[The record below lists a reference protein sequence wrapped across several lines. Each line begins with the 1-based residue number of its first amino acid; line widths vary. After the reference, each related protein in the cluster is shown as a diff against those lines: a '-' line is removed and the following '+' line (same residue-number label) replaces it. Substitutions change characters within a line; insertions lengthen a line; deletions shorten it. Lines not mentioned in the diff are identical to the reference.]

1 MSIEITSRRSPRVL
15 ALRQLKERA
24 ERERSGLF
32 IVEGEKAVQAAQA
45 AGVVEEI
52 WMESGRAFAGLDLAA
67 LDEPTV
73 LATPEVMAAIT
84 DTVQPSGVLAVCRQ
98 RWAELT
104 HVMRAPGPIVVADRI
119 SDPGNLGTLIRTIA
133 AVGGA
138 GVLLTDGCVD
148 PYNPKVV
155 RSTAGTIFAVP
166 LVKGVDSDVVVAHRG
181 ERPVLITDMAASMDV
196 GEAARAGV
204 STTNSI
210 WVIGSESHGVAEM
223 WRQGA
228 SGSVRIPMAAG
239 VESLNAGVSAA
250 ICLYVTQAITG

>member
-24 ERERSGLF
+24 ERERTGLF
-32 IVEGEKAVQAAQA
+32 IVEGEKSVQAAQA
-45 AGVVEEI
+45 SGVVDEI
-52 WMESGRAFAGLDLAA
+52 WIESGRAFAGLD
-67 LDEPTV
+67 EPAV

-166 LVKGVDSDVVVAHRG
+166 LVKGVDSEAVAAHRG
-181 ERPVLITDMAASMDV
+181 ERPVLITEMAASMDV

-223 WRQGA
+223 WREGA